1 MIEQTKFP
9 GRHPV
14 QSRFLFYSNSIY
26 MDEYD
31 SMGLERYKVFAQQ
44 WFTSKLWTTS
54 KLLNKYY
61 ILIQNTMITFLDK
74 LRRMDSLHNSSL
86 LRLTS
91 FHLFQKFCSNLVT
104 YSMTLEETRTQAQQ
118 ALSATQTGA
127 LKEEDIVANVLS
139 YEVMR
144 MYGDR
149 VHKGS

>member
-1 MIEQTKFP
+1 MSKGYYDISQGFFKGVGNFTTVCAENTDYRRIEATKFP

-14 QSRFLFYSNSIY
+14 ESRFLFYSNSVY
-26 MDEYD
+26 LDEND

-44 WFTSKLWTTS
+44 WFTSKLWQTS

-91 FHLFQKFCSNLVT
+91 FHLFQKFCTNIVT
-104 YSMTLEETRTQAQQ
+104 YSMTLEENRTQAQQ
-118 ALSATQTGA
+118 ALSAT
-127 LKEEDIVANVLS
+127 
-139 YEVMR
+139 
-144 MYGDR
+144 
-149 VHKGS
+149 